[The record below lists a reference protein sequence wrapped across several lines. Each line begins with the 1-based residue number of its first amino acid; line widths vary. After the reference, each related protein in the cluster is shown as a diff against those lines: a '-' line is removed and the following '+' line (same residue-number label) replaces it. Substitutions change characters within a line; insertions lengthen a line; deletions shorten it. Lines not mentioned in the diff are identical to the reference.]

1 MKITV
6 KCHLTSSSC
15 NWFVQVI
22 HHHILQS
29 LMFSGQPQE
38 EKRTIKAKL
47 TQKEWTESEK
57 NNKEELFYTI

>member
-1 MKITV
+1 
-6 KCHLTSSSC
+6 
-15 NWFVQVI
+15 
-22 HHHILQS
+22 
-29 LMFSGQPQE
+29 MFSGQPQE